1 MYAKIARGAFLLT
14 LAAMI
19 VSWAV
24 TVSNSKPA
32 PPEPDPPFE
41 RMYS

>member
-19 VSWAV
+19 VSWAA
-24 TVSNSKPA
+24 TASDSKPA
-32 PPEPDPPFE
+32 DPAPDSVIE
-41 RMYS
+41 ILYS

>member
-1 MYAKIARGAFLLT
+1 MFAKIARGAFLLT

-24 TVSNSKPA
+24 TASNSKPA
-32 PPEPDPPFE
+32 DPEPDPAVW
-41 RMYS
+41 YIHS

>member
-1 MYAKIARGAFLLT
+1 MYAKIARGAFLLM

-24 TVSNSKPA
+24 TITYSS
-32 PPEPDPPFE
+32 PPIPPDSTIE
-41 RMYS
+41 ILYS